1 MPDNNLPGRLMG
13 AVAADQPECSSFFAL
28 RFSFFALFAVS
39 LAVVSW
45 LMVAYA
51 SYVTHDNISLHNLKS
66 KAVARCTITPPFDT
80 GFGVDSCASD
90 HICHDGSM
98 FTALDF
104 SKYKTFKVVHG
115 ETITSS
121 GVGDVDLL
129 IATAQG
135 SLIFTAKADSTFDS
149 DNMQPAGTAGGP
161 HRVFVSGSPWP
172 IAVIYRDIHAVPEI
186 DPVLL
191 SHLRFGYTDCR
202 QIDAFLD
209 KDIATG
215 ISLEKGETAR
225 CNPATNCAVCKLVK
239 TPRPGRF
246 PKRHQWLEVN
256 AYLST
261 DICNWHQHLHQHLAP
276 TSAQLAIAT

>member
-1 MPDNNLPGRLMG
+1 MG
-13 AVAADQPECSSFFAL
+13 AVAVDQPECSS
-28 RFSFFALFAVS
+28 RFSFFVLFTAF
-39 LAVVSW
+39 LTVVFW
-45 LMVAYA
+45 VVVAYI
-51 SYVTHDNISLHNLKS
+51 SYATRDNISFQHNLRC
-66 KAVARCTITPPFDT
+66 KAVAGCAVNPLSDT

-90 HICHDGSM
+90 HICHDESM

-104 SKYKTFKVVHG
+104 SKYKTFEVVHG

-129 IATAQG
+129 VATTQG
-135 SLIFTAKADSTFDS
+135 SLIFTARADSTFDS
-149 DNMQPAGTAGGP
+149 DNLQPAGTAGGP

-172 IAVIYRDIHAVPEI
+172 VAVLYRDIHTVPEI

-191 SHLRFGYTDCR
+191 SHLRFGHADCR
-202 QIDAFLD
+202 RIDAFLD

-239 TPRPGRF
+239 APRPGRF
-246 PKRHQWLEVN
+246 PKR
-256 AYLST
+256 
-261 DICNWHQHLHQHLAP
+261 DP
-276 TSAQLAIAT
+276 K